1 MKNIFKIVICSMFA
15 FFICAFINTDVQA
28 ATFDENFGVVHDNT
42 CYSYAVD
49 WHNGYGKTLRD
60 LFSDGT
66 KIPYEKVKSVC
77 PSGDDKVY
85 AFFIAYK
92 PYINK
97 DYYWMM
103 VYFVSRSSFE
113 MDAVYRTPV
122 SNGDQKIDNLSSSY
136 KGYYFS
142 YGSISNYCDERDN
155 GENNLGG
162 VVSFTKD
169 MPIETYDIIING
181 YSSDIKGNYFQD
193 KIIAF
198 MGGDEDDS
206 ISESNERGDSNDDG
220 IPDETLGHFKIK
232 HNRMIIYN
240 QDEHQHEH
248 NQLTFYNETDT
259 GVNITSSNIS
269 AQYKLEGYLT
279 EDNGTTW
286 KNHYTTP
293 IYNASGQDFIHGK
306 SNTQTKLYICQLT
319 PKYLD
324 FCKHIYPMSDREPF
338 NTRKYVGKISIFV
351 RPYQV
356 VEGQIRYGAWT
367 KCYSRFN
374 GSHSESGHEDGGYDN
389 DEDSEHDSDDN
400 YAEDEDYHDDGE
412 AGVGYDDD
420 SAEDAADQHE
430 NDNNNGGNGGNGG
443 NSNVNLDSIK
453 DLVNQIGNVPLL
465 IAKIFS
471 FLPSWCLTLIAT
483 AFAMFIF
490 LLLIKLI
497 RG

>member
-15 FFICAFINTDVQA
+15 LFICAFINSDVQA

-49 WHNGYGKTLRD
+49 WHNGHGKTLHD
-60 LFSDGT
+60 LYSGGT
-66 KIPYEKVKSVC
+66 KIPYVKVKTVN
-77 PSGDDKVY
+77 PSGEDNVY

-92 PYINK
+92 PFVDK
-97 DYYWMM
+97 DYYYMSIF
-103 VYFVSRSSFE
+103 YVSKSSFSME
-113 MDAVYRTPV
+113 SVYREPIYNYDL
-122 SNGDQKIDNLSSSY
+122 NGNSVNSYGGYYYIWNPISSY
-136 KGYYFS
+136 
-142 YGSISNYCDERDN
+142 CDTRDN
-155 GENNLGG
+155 GEDNMGG

-181 YSSDIKGNYFQD
+181 YSSEIKNNYFLD

-220 IPDETLGHFKIK
+220 IPDERLGHFKIK
-232 HNRMIIYN
+232 HNRMILYN

-286 KNHYTTP
+286 KNHYVTP

-367 KCYSRFN
+367 KCYARFN

-400 YAEDEDYHDDGE
+400 YAEDENYHDDGE

-430 NDNNNGGNGGNGG
+430 NDSYNGGNGGNGG

-465 IAKIFS
+465 IAKVFS